1 MQKSF
6 VLSVS
11 SENYETSSSNRSV
24 MLETQLRY
32 GKISFESHDV
42 VTWDGTWQPP
52 ERVKESLEQ
61 EWKSTRLAN
70 LKIFIDEN
78 GAVCTK
84 VEQNSWYYCS
94 IS

>member
-1 MQKSF
+1 
-6 VLSVS
+6 
-11 SENYETSSSNRSV
+11 

-32 GKISFESHDV
+32 GKISFESYDV

-52 ERVKESLEQ
+52 ESVEERLEQ
-61 EWKSTRLAN
+61 QWKSTRLAN

-78 GAVCTK
+78 GAICTK
-84 VEQNSWYYCS
+84 VEPKSILHYCS